1 MNELYNSSSSS
12 DAPCGIGDLACNPTP
27 STLDNHGSSL
37 DSTALLISLET
48 EPIPRKEIDTASLD
62 ERKQQITGGDNEKR
76 DPLDGLNDNSNNS
89 NTLIERR
96 RGTCLYLDPSFCSA
110 IETAVTATAAT
121 TTRPVERLSTNA
133 PIFTPKQSR
142 HSILA
147 QIERQNALLEKD
159 PKSICIQSNE
169 LRGHYSTVQQLVT
182 DYQPLYS
189 PPLSNNDGDDNGD
202 DCDTLTID
210 LIQQQVHTMDWTFWQ
225 ALLQD
230 PLHVANKTPHLLSIK
245 LRAGIPPHARGLVW
259 QAVCQSD
266 CLHLETVYGQLCKD
280 HSPHE
285 RVIKRD
291 LTRTFPNVDMFKQE
305 NGPGQLAL
313 CRILV
318 AYSLYDAHVGYCQ
331 GLAFLV
337 GPLLMNVRSC
347 GGKKKGR
354 LQGLTD
360 LLYVDARTPGFLC
373 LCQVKGED
381 IL

>member
-1 MNELYNSSSSS
+1 MNELYNNSNN
-12 DAPCGIGDLACNPTP
+12 APCGIDDLPCNTPP
-27 STLDNHGSSL
+27 STLDNHVSSFVEP
-37 DSTALLISLET
+37 TALPISLET
-48 EPIPRKEIDTASLD
+48 EPVPRKEIDTASLD
-62 ERKQQITGGDNEKR
+62 ERKQQMAFGDYEESNT
-76 DPLDGLNDNSNNS
+76 LDDNSSNS

-96 RGTCLYLDPSFCSA
+96 RGTCLYLEPSFCSA
-110 IETAVTATAAT
+110 IETAVTATAT
-121 TTRPVERLSTNA
+121 HPVKRPSTNA
-133 PIFTPKQSR
+133 AIFTPKQSR

-189 PPLSNNDGDDNGD
+189 PPLSDDDNES
-202 DCDTLTID
+202 ID
-210 LIQQQVHTMDWTFWQ
+210 SLQQQQQRMQIMDWAFWQ

-347 GGKKKGR
+347 GGERERERKKRGGR
-354 LQGLTD
+354 QQGLTD
-360 LLYVDARTPGFLC
+360 LLYVDARTSGFLC
-373 LCQVKGED
+373 LCQVKKN
-381 IL
+381 